1 MDRGVTHA
9 FGTTVGT
16 IVTVSRELRY
26 VRVVDR
32 NLEFA
37 SDP

>member
-26 VRVVDR
+26 VRVDR